1 MLPTKKEGG
10 LMDKV
15 IDLQYILQTLGL
27 TLLFV
32 GFIGFERQRKHK
44 IAGLTTHIL
53 VALGAFGLTLVQEY
67 MVQDAIDFIRA
78 NPELAGSVVVQ
89 RQRIIA
95 QIVTG
100 VGFLGAGAI
109 LKTNGYISGLT
120 TASSLW
126 ISAIIGI
133 IFASGYYM
141 LGIVVS
147 LAAVMVLTIVK
158 RIFGSSY
165 HSTNQE

>member
-1 MLPTKKEGG
+1 MEKT
-10 LMDKV
+10 
-15 IDLQYILQTLGL
+15 IDLLYILQNLGF
-27 TLLFV
+27 TVIFV
-32 GFIGFERQRKHK
+32 GLIGFERQRKHK
-44 IAGLTTHIL
+44 MAGLTTHIL
-53 VALGAFGLTLVQEY
+53 VALGAAGITLVQEL
-67 MVQDAIDFIRA
+67 MVQDAILFIRE
-78 NPELAGSVVVQ
+78 NPDLAKNVMIE

-133 IFASGYYM
+133 IFGLGYTQ

-147 LAAVMVLTIVK
+147 LLALIVLTIVK
-158 RIFGSSY
+158 KLFPVHY
-165 HSTNQE
+165 DNTK

>member
-1 MLPTKKEGG
+1 
-10 LMDKV
+10 MDKV

-27 TLLFV
+27 TMLFV

-53 VALGAFGLTLVQEY
+53 VALGAFGVTLVQEY
-67 MVQDAIDFIRA
+67 MVQDAIEFIRA
-78 NPELAGSVVVQ
+78 NPELAGSIVVQ

-95 QIVTG
+95 QVVTG

-109 LKTNGYISGLT
+109 LKTNGYVSGLT

-141 LGIVVS
+141 LGIIVS
-147 LAAVMVLTIVK
+147 LTAVIVLTVVK
-158 RIFGSSY
+158 RIFRRSY
-165 HSTNQE
+165 DSVN

>member
-1 MLPTKKEGG
+1 ME
-10 LMDKV
+10 KV
-15 IDLQYILQTLGL
+15 IDIWYILRTIGL
-27 TLLFV
+27 TIVFV
-32 GFIGFERQRKHK
+32 GLIGYERQRKHK

-53 VALGAFGLTLVQEY
+53 VALGAAGITLVQEM
-67 MVQDAIDFIRA
+67 MVQESLAFIRA
-78 NPELAGSVVVQ
+78 NPELASNIMIE

-109 LKTNGYISGLT
+109 LKTNGYITGLT

-133 IFASGYYM
+133 IFAAGYIH
-141 LGIVVS
+141 LGIILSVS
-147 LAAVMVLTIVK
+147 AVIVLTIIK
-158 RIFGSSY
+158 GIFGS
-165 HSTNQE
+165 NQTT

>member
-1 MLPTKKEGG
+1 
-10 LMDKV
+10 MDKV

-53 VALGAFGLTLVQEY
+53 VAVGAFGITIVQEY
-67 MVQDAIDFIRA
+67 MVQDAIAFIRE
-78 NPELAGSVVVQ
+78 NPELAGSIVVQ

-95 QIVTG
+95 QIITG

-133 IFASGYYM
+133 IFASGYYT
-141 LGIVVS
+141 LGIVIS
-147 LAAVMVLTIVK
+147 LTAVIVLTVVK
-158 RIFGSSY
+158 KIFKSSY
-165 HSTNQE
+165 ESIN

>member
-1 MLPTKKEGG
+1 
-10 LMDKV
+10 MDKV

-53 VALGAFGLTLVQEY
+53 VALGAFGVTLVQEY
-67 MVQDAIDFIRA
+67 MVQDAIQFIRE

-95 QIVTG
+95 QVITG

-133 IFASGYYM
+133 IFASGYYT
-141 LGIVVS
+141 LGIIIS
-147 LAAVMVLTIVK
+147 LTAVIVLTVIK
-158 RIFGSSY
+158 RIFKKSY
-165 HSTNQE
+165 DNVN

>member
-1 MLPTKKEGG
+1 
-10 LMDKV
+10 MDKV
-15 IDLQYILQTLGL
+15 IDIQYILQTLGL

-53 VALGAFGLTLVQEY
+53 VALGAFGVTIVQEY
-67 MVQDAIDFIRA
+67 MVQDAIEFIRL
-78 NPELAGSVVVQ
+78 NPELAGSIVVQ

-95 QIVTG
+95 QVITG

-133 IFASGYYM
+133 IFASGYYE
-141 LGIVVS
+141 LGIIIS
-147 LAAVMVLTIVK
+147 LTAVIVLTLVK
-158 RIFGSSY
+158 RIFKSSY
-165 HSTNQE
+165 ESTN

>member
-1 MLPTKKEGG
+1 
-10 LMDKV
+10 MDKV

-32 GFIGFERQRKHK
+32 GMIGFERQRKHK

-53 VALGAFGLTLVQEY
+53 VALGAFGITIVQEL

-95 QIVTG
+95 QVITG

-109 LKTNGYISGLT
+109 LKTNGFVSGLT
-120 TASSLW
+120 TASSVW

-133 IFASGYYM
+133 IFASGYYQ
-141 LGIVVS
+141 LGIIIS
-147 LAAVMVLTIVK
+147 LTAVIALTVIK
-158 RIFGSSY
+158 RVFRKSY
-165 HSTNQE
+165 QYPTQGE

>member
-1 MLPTKKEGG
+1 
-10 LMDKV
+10 MDKV

-53 VALGAFGLTLVQEY
+53 VALGAFGVTIVQEY
-67 MVQDAIDFIRA
+67 MVQDAIEFIRA
-78 NPELAGSVVVQ
+78 NPELAGSIVVQ

-95 QIVTG
+95 QIITG

-109 LKTNGYISGLT
+109 LKTNGYVSGLT

-141 LGIVVS
+141 LGIIVS
-147 LAAVMVLTIVK
+147 LTAVIVLTLIK
-158 RIFGSSY
+158 RVFKNSY
-165 HSTNQE
+165 QSTN

>member
-1 MLPTKKEGG
+1 ME
-10 LMDKV
+10 KV
-15 IDLQYILQTLGL
+15 IDIWYILRTIGL
-27 TLLFV
+27 TIIFV
-32 GFIGFERQRKHK
+32 GLIGYERQRKHK

-53 VALGAFGLTLVQEY
+53 VALGAAGITLVQEM
-67 MVQDAIDFIRA
+67 MVQDAIEFVRA
-78 NPELAGSVVVQ
+78 NPELVNAVTIE

-95 QIVTG
+95 QIITG

-109 LKTNGYISGLT
+109 LKTNGYITGLT

-133 IFASGYYM
+133 IFASGYTT

-147 LAAVMVLTIVK
+147 VSAFLVLTIIK
-158 RIFGSSY
+158 SFFGRKF
-165 HSTNQE
+165 ST

>member
-1 MLPTKKEGG
+1 
-10 LMDKV
+10 MDKV
-15 IDLQYILQTLGL
+15 IDIQYILQTLGL

-53 VALGAFGLTLVQEY
+53 VALGAFGVTIVQEY
-67 MVQDAIDFIRA
+67 MVQDAIEFIRA
-78 NPELAGSVVVQ
+78 NPELAGSIVVQ

-95 QIVTG
+95 QVVTG

-133 IFASGYYM
+133 IFASGYYE
-141 LGIVVS
+141 LGIIISVT
-147 LAAVMVLTIVK
+147 AVIVLTLVK
-158 RIFGSSY
+158 RVFKSSY
-165 HSTNQE
+165 QSTN

>member
-1 MLPTKKEGG
+1 MEKT
-10 LMDKV
+10 
-15 IDLQYILQTLGL
+15 IDILYILQSLGL
-27 TLLFV
+27 TLVFV
-32 GFIGFERQRKHK
+32 GLIGFERQRKHK
-44 IAGLTTHIL
+44 MAGLTTHIL
-53 VALGAFGLTLVQEY
+53 VALGAAGITLVQEL
-67 MVQDAIDFIRA
+67 MVQDSIQFILE
-78 NPELAGSVVVQ
+78 NPSLAGSVMIE

-133 IFASGYYM
+133 IFGLGYNI
-141 LGIVVS
+141 LGIVLS
-147 LAAVMVLTIVK
+147 LSALIVLTVVK
-158 RIFGSSY
+158 KLFGSNGDF
-165 HSTNQE
+165 TK

>member
-1 MLPTKKEGG
+1 
-10 LMDKV
+10 MDKV
-15 IDLQYILQTLGL
+15 IDIQYILQTLGL

-53 VALGAFGLTLVQEY
+53 VALGAFGVTIVQEY
-67 MVQDAIDFIRA
+67 MVQDAIEFIRA
-78 NPELAGSVVVQ
+78 NPELAGSIVVQ

-95 QIVTG
+95 QVVTG
-100 VGFLGAGAI
+100 VVFLGACAI

-133 IFASGYYM
+133 IFASGYYE
-141 LGIVVS
+141 LGIIISVT
-147 LAAVMVLTIVK
+147 AVIVLTLVK
-158 RIFGSSY
+158 RVFKSSY
-165 HSTNQE
+165 QSTN

>member
-1 MLPTKKEGG
+1 MEKT
-10 LMDKV
+10 
-15 IDLQYILQTLGL
+15 IDLLYILQSLGL
-27 TLLFV
+27 TILFV
-32 GFIGFERQRKHK
+32 GFIGFERQKKHK

-53 VALGAFGLTLVQEY
+53 VALGAAGVTLVQEL
-67 MVQDAIDFIRA
+67 MVQDAIAFIIA
-78 NPELAGSVVVQ
+78 NPELAGNVMIE

-133 IFASGYYM
+133 IFASGYYT

-147 LAAVMVLTIVK
+147 LLAVIMLTVVK
-158 RIFGSSY
+158 RIFRSK
-165 HSTNQE
+165 HEKLN

>member
-1 MLPTKKEGG
+1 
-10 LMDKV
+10 
-15 IDLQYILQTLGL
+15 
-27 TLLFV
+27 
-32 GFIGFERQRKHK
+32 
-44 IAGLTTHIL
+44 
-53 VALGAFGLTLVQEY
+53 

-133 IFASGYYM
+133 IFASGYYT
-141 LGIVVS
+141 LGIVISVT
-147 LAAVMVLTIVK
+147 AVIVLTAVK
-158 RIFGSSY
+158 RIFRKSY
-165 HSTNQE
+165 QSVN

>member
-1 MLPTKKEGG
+1 MEKT
-10 LMDKV
+10 
-15 IDLQYILQTLGL
+15 IDLLYILQSLGL
-27 TLLFV
+27 TVAFV
-32 GFIGFERQRKHK
+32 GLIGFERQRKHK

-53 VALGAFGLTLVQEY
+53 VALGAAGITLVQEM
-67 MVQDAIDFIRA
+67 MVQDALMFIQE
-78 NPELAGSVVVQ
+78 NPSLAGNIMIE

-126 ISAIIGI
+126 ISAIIGV
-133 IFASGYYM
+133 IFALNYVV
-141 LGIVVS
+141 LGIVLS
-147 LAAVMVLTIVK
+147 LLALVVLTIIK
-158 RIFGSSY
+158 RIFSSPY
-165 HSTNQE
+165 EMTK

>member
-1 MLPTKKEGG
+1 
-10 LMDKV
+10 MDKV

-53 VALGAFGLTLVQEY
+53 VALGAFGVTIVQEY
-67 MVQDAIDFIRA
+67 MVQDAIEFIRA
-78 NPELAGSVVVQ
+78 NPELAGSIVVQ

-95 QIVTG
+95 QIITG

-141 LGIVVS
+141 LGIIIS
-147 LAAVMVLTIVK
+147 MTAVIVLTLVK
-158 RIFGSSY
+158 RIFKNSY
-165 HSTNQE
+165 QSTN

>member
-1 MLPTKKEGG
+1 ME
-10 LMDKV
+10 KV
-15 IDLQYILQTLGL
+15 IDIWYILETIGL
-27 TLLFV
+27 TILFV
-32 GFIGFERQRKHK
+32 GLIGYERQRKHK

-53 VALGAFGLTLVQEY
+53 VALGAAGITLVQEM
-67 MVQDAIDFIRA
+67 MVQDAIEFIRA
-78 NPELAGSVVVQ
+78 NPDLAQNVMLE

-95 QIVTG
+95 QIITG

-109 LKTNGYISGLT
+109 LKTNGYITGLT

-133 IFASGYYM
+133 IFASGYTI

-147 LAAVMVLTIVK
+147 LSAFLVLTIIK
-158 RIFGSSY
+158 GFFGTKY
-165 HSTNQE
+165 ST

>member
-1 MLPTKKEGG
+1 
-10 LMDKV
+10 MDKV
-15 IDLQYILQTLGL
+15 IDIQYILQTLGL

-53 VALGAFGLTLVQEY
+53 VALGAFGVTIVQEY
-67 MVQDAIDFIRA
+67 MVQDAIEFIRA
-78 NPELAGSVVVQ
+78 NPELAGSIVVQ

-95 QIVTG
+95 QVVTG

-133 IFASGYYM
+133 IFASGYYE
-141 LGIVVS
+141 LGIITSVT
-147 LAAVMVLTIVK
+147 AVIVLTLVK
-158 RIFGSSY
+158 RVFKSSY
-165 HSTNQE
+165 QSTN